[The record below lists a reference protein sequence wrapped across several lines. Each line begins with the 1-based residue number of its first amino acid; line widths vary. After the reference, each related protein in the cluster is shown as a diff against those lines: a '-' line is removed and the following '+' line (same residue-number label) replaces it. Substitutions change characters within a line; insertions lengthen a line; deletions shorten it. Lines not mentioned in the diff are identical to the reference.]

1 VPVYLIIREQIMS
14 RYCGD
19 DDPKSILEAAAHWRD
34 VALLGNG
41 SVLTSKQLWT
51 SSALEPLDEH
61 FVRNPD
67 FGDGKFLEKL
77 KHQLAPVDDAAK
89 QLVAEMMWLLYL
101 CPSSLTAVHK
111 RKTIQSIWAWSGESS
126 PTDSRWLDD
135 DVLAGVGSAGPGFNQ
150 NQWRELVFLI
160 NFLRRFRELS
170 ADDNRTLL
178 EDGWK
183 FDDWLRQIPDW
194 DARQFRHMLLFLLFP
209 DDFERIFGQNDRK
222 TIVRHYSKRVRRE
235 VNRMDAVQLDR
246 ELQAIRKRLEVERGT
261 TQLDYYVPPLKG
273 EWRSETFAAATEGI
287 TEEHVQ
293 QALNEI
299 DQEGVPQGAE
309 STGYDL
315 FYKGKRYP
323 PKLALSLAVKYATG
337 EPLDR
342 AAFSGGEASSAFRL
356 LRRLGFDVEAKEAS
370 EGGIPELLDRF
381 LKQATEGKELGTQ
394 GYLNEYGGLKV
405 RVSFGKGN
413 FARIPWIAFLGDGQS
428 VSEGIYPV
436 LLLYQEQQQLLL
448 CYGVSEEGAARLTWG
463 ELAGVQS
470 VRDWFKAR
478 YGQTPGRYGASFV
491 RAAYDLTQP
500 LPMAE
505 LQQDLDDVI
514 DIYSRI
520 LVATDGDAPPEDSE
534 PEQSDAPLPIRANLR
549 EAVEAF
555 GNALRSSG
563 VRFGEQHDGL
573 VSAFISSLVT
583 KPLVIL
589 TGLSGSGKTQIAIRF
604 GEWLGKDRLYVAAVR
619 PDWTGAEALFGYADA
634 LKRELDG
641 RPAWEVPDPLKFI
654 LKAAADPQH
663 PYVLLL
669 DEMNLAHVERY
680 FADVLS
686 GMESGQ
692 PCIPNLQKGADG
704 CWRLR
709 SDAGE
714 KVPLPRNLWIVG
726 TVNIDETT
734 YMFSPKVLDR
744 ANTFEFRVHSGDLL
758 IEAIRPKPCEPGDQ
772 ELVRGLLAIA
782 RDDNWHRNR
791 LGELIG
797 ELTHRLRQLHELLSR
812 YNLEFGHRAFYE
824 AIRFAALAEEA
835 GIGGLR
841 AIMDRIV
848 MQKVLPRLHGSRRR
862 LELPL
867 LALSQFCREL
877 PEVVASDAK
886 LQTSGVE
893 EMPEL
898 GAALPIAYGKV
909 TRMLRSLRA
918 NQFASFT
925 E

>member
-1 VPVYLIIREQIMS
+1 MS

-19 DDPKSILEAAAHWRD
+19 DDPKWILEAAAHWRD
-34 VALLGNG
+34 AALLGAG

-51 SSALEPLDEH
+51 SSSLEMLDQY
-61 FVRNPD
+61 FVRKPD
-67 FGDGKFLEKL
+67 LGDGKFIEKL
-77 KHQLAPVDDAAK
+77 NHQLAPVTSAAK

-111 RKTIQSIWAWSGESS
+111 RKTVQSIWAWSAESS

-160 NFLRRFRELS
+160 NFVRHFRELS
-170 ADDNRTLL
+170 ADDQRALMD
-178 EDGWK
+178 DGWR
-183 FDDWLRQIPDW
+183 FDEWLRQVPDW
-194 DARQFRHMLLFLLFP
+194 EARQFRHMLLFLLFP
-209 DDFERIFGQNDRK
+209 DDFERIFGQNDRR
-222 TIVRHYSKRVRRE
+222 TIVRHFSKRERRE

-273 EWRSETFAAATEGI
+273 EWRSETFAAATEGV
-287 TEEHVQ
+287 TEEHVR

-299 DQEGVPQGAE
+299 DQEGVPQDAE

-315 FYKGKRYP
+315 FYQGKRYP

-342 AAFSGGEASSAFRL
+342 ATFSGGEASSSFRL
-356 LRRLGFDVEAKEAS
+356 LRRLGFDVAAKE
-370 EGGIPELLDRF
+370 EPVGGIPELLERF
-381 LKQATEGKELGTQ
+381 LKQANEGKELSTQ
-394 GYLNEYGGLKV
+394 GYLSEYRGLKV
-405 RVSFGKGN
+405 RVSVGKGD

-428 VSEGIYPV
+428 VSGGIYPV
-436 LLLYQEQQQLLL
+436 LLFYQEQQQLLL
-448 CYGVSEEGAARLTWG
+448 CYGVSEDGAARLSWG
-463 ELAGVQS
+463 ELDGAQT
-470 VRDWFKAR
+470 VRDWFKGR
-478 YGQTPGRYGASFV
+478 YGRTPGRYGTSLI

-500 LPMAE
+500 LPLAE

-514 DIYSRI
+514 DIFNRVLAASSEEI
-520 LVATDGDAPPEDSE
+520 PLEAEE
-534 PEQSDAPLPIRANLR
+534 PELLDAPLAVRVNLR

-555 GNALRSSG
+555 SNALRASG
-563 VRFGEQHDGL
+563 VQFGEQHDGL
-573 VSAFISSLVT
+573 VSAFVSSLVT

-604 GEWLGKDRLYVAAVR
+604 GEWLGKDRLHVAAVR
-619 PDWTGAEALFGYADA
+619 PDWTGAEALFGYEDA

-641 RPAWEVPDPLKFI
+641 RPAWAVPAPLEFI
-654 LKAAADPQH
+654 LEAVTDQQH

-692 PCIPNLQKGADG
+692 PCIPNLHKGLDG

-709 SDAGE
+709 EGADPR
-714 KVPLPRNLWIVG
+714 VPFPKNLWIVG

-744 ANTFEFRVHSGDLL
+744 ANTFEFRVSSSDLSL
-758 IEAIRPKPCEPGDQ
+758 EAIKPQPCEAGDQ
-772 ELVRGLLAIA
+772 ELVRGLLSIA
-782 RDDNWHRNR
+782 RDDSWHRQH
-791 LGELIG
+791 LDGVGG
-797 ELTHRLRQLHELLSR
+797 ELTRRLRQLHELLSR
-812 YNLEFGHRAFYE
+812 YNLEFGHRVFYE
-824 AIRFAALAEEA
+824 AMRFAALAEEA
-835 GIGGLR
+835 GIRGLP
-841 AIMDRIV
+841 AIVDRIV

-867 LALSQFCREL
+867 LALALFCKEL
-877 PEVVASDAK
+877 PEEIVSDDT
-886 LQTSGVE
+886 LQTAAVE
-893 EMPEL
+893 DMPVQ
-898 GAALPIAYGKV
+898 GAVLPIAYAKAL
-909 TRMLRSLRA
+909 RMLRSLRA